1 MITLEGSPAL
11 SPFRRERL
19 QARLTAISDGVRLI
33 DCRRC
38 YFVQPM
44 IDPMPDTSALSRIL
58 DAAAPQPLAAGEICV
73 FVLTRPVTISPWAIQ
88 AAEIFRGV
96 GLPVHRVETGPR
108 P

>member
-44 IDPMPDTSALSRIL
+44 IDPMPDTAALSRIL
-58 DAAAPQPLAAGEICV
+58 DAAAPQPLAAGAISV
-73 FVLTRPVTISPWAIQ
+73 FVRSEERRGGKECVGTCRSRWSPDN
-88 AAEIFRGV
+88 
-96 GLPVHRVETGPR
+96 
-108 P
+108 